1 MTTTAPAQ
9 SKNSPPVERGPN
21 EEARETAQ
29 ENVTEGY
36 GSPGKASTISGKPD
50 GDTSGGPGRNNDQA
64 KAPPK
69 VD

>member
-1 MTTTAPAQ
+1 
-9 SKNSPPVERGPN
+9 VERGPN

-36 GSPGKASTISGKPD
+36 GSPGKASIISGKPD